1 MSVFIF
7 LNIFW
12 IITTCLWSS
21 LRVKALFFFLHT
33 GDVIRIKT
41 NETDLKVLFASL
53 WADRVHEEHH
63 EGPGSLR
70 RRFPVLP
77 ESSAQKS
84 RAGGG
89 APEPD
94 RGDDPEPEEGACLD
108 VCMSV
113 RGEWWWHKD
122 RKWENILGNNI
133 LVSPDQSFL
142 GFYRAAPCQ
151 RKRRN
156 PPQRYSLLGFSL
168 FWEEGVFTHWKR
180 CSNPAVVSSR
190 RMLPR
195 CGAVTPSATGRRCA
209 RCWGASTPGPS
220 PSTEPWAT
228 SPQESTGSDW
238 RPGFDNLPWSSTTVT

>member
-7 LNIFW
+7 LNILW

-21 LRVKALFFFLHT
+21 LRVKALFFLHT
-33 GDVIRIKT
+33 GDEIRIKT
-41 NETDLKVLFASL
+41 NETDLKVFFASL
-53 WADRVHEEHH
+53 GRPSAWRTSWRTWITTPPLSSPTWKLHSEIPSRRWRSWARSWRWSRAWGRCVSWHVHECQ
-63 EGPGSLR
+63 R
-70 RRFPVLP
+70 RVVMI
-77 ESSAQKS
+77 Q
-84 RAGGG
+84 
-89 APEPD
+89 
-94 RGDDPEPEEGACLD
+94 
-108 VCMSV
+108 
-113 RGEWWWHKD
+113 H

-190 RMLPR
+190 RMLSR

-238 RPGFDNLPWSSTTVT
+238 RPGFDNLPWSSTTGT

>member
-1 MSVFIF
+1 MVGYGNVRIYFSEYF
-7 LNIFW
+7 LNNYN
-12 IITTCLWSS
+12 LS
-21 LRVKALFFFLHT
+21 LVFLEGKSFFFFLHT

-113 RGEWWWHKD
+113 RGEW
-122 RKWENILGNNI
+122 
-133 LVSPDQSFL
+133 
-142 GFYRAAPCQ
+142 
-151 RKRRN
+151 
-156 PPQRYSLLGFSL
+156 
-168 FWEEGVFTHWKR
+168 
-180 CSNPAVVSSR
+180 
-190 RMLPR
+190 
-195 CGAVTPSATGRRCA
+195 
-209 RCWGASTPGPS
+209 
-220 PSTEPWAT
+220 
-228 SPQESTGSDW
+228 
-238 RPGFDNLPWSSTTVT
+238 